1 MSGASAA
8 ETPAR
13 SKAVSRVTGS
23 TVAASAAGAAAIA
36 GSERLRW
43 ELTPATR
50 EALAGATATPVDA
63 ASAPGVV
70 APRVAT
76 RFQSSVAVF
85 SMSVESKPPSLAA
98 PQPAKVTVTHN
109 STSANCRR
117 LPIARLPPFGY
128 RKVHRT
134 APAHDRIGLSPHH
147 GFIQDKSAAGHAF
160 SKMCC
165 LNATAGA
172 CEVRIS
178 AAPIARDGR

>member
-50 EALAGATATPVDA
+50 EALAGAIATPVDA
-63 ASAPGVV
+63 ASAPRVA

-85 SMSVESKPPSLAA
+85 SISVETKPPSLAA
-98 PQPAKVTVTHN
+98 PQPAKVTVPHN
-109 STSANCRR
+109 STSANCRH
-117 LPIARLPPFGY
+117 LPIARLPPVRLPQGTPHSPGT
-128 RKVHRT
+128 RQ
-134 APAHDRIGLSPHH
+134 DRIV
-147 GFIQDKSAAGHAF
+147 
-160 SKMCC
+160 
-165 LNATAGA
+165 T
-172 CEVRIS
+172 
-178 AAPIARDGR
+178 